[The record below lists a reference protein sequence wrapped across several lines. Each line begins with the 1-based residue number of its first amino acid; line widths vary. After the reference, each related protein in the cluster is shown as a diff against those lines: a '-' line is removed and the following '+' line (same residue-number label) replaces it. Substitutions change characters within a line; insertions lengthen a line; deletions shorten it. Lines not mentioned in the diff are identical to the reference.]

1 MNHPPIDVTDT
12 DWLIIQAILRA
23 HVPDYTVWA
32 FGSRATGSAKKFS
45 DLDLAIIGEQPI
57 GLNLSSRLA
66 EAFAESNLPY
76 KVDLVDWAT
85 TSEAFKKIIERDKV
99 VVQQRIA

>member
-1 MNHPPIDVTDT
+1 MNQHPPLEVSEA

-32 FGSRATGSAKKFS
+32 FGSRATGNAKKFS
-45 DLDLAIIGEQPI
+45 DLDLAIIGEQSM

-76 KVDLVDWAT
+76 KVDLVDWKT
-85 TSEAFKKIIERDKV
+85 TSESFKKIIERDKV
-99 VVQQRIA
+99 VVQ

>member
-23 HVPDYTVWA
+23 QVPDYTVWA